1 MFGRN
6 SLLPLKMHKY
16 LHLGISPCWPDWSQN
31 LGLKRSFVKYRYV
44 LPSLRILFFFF
55 FFFPPASEFLFLAL
69 AENQLDKYSL
79 FLHGHFGS
87 WQGNEVAIYSEYCLI
102 NSRNSTVYQVYCSF
116 AHKKSH
122 KTQNMNNLILM
133 LLLTLL
139 FNINNI

>member
-1 MFGRN
+1 MLTRLVSKSWAEAILCEVQIHFTQPQN
-6 SLLPLKMHKY
+6 S
-16 LHLGISPCWPDWSQN
+16 
-31 LGLKRSFVKYRYV
+31 
-44 LPSLRILFFFF
+44 FFFL